1 LPAGRRTTGRFRR
14 EIACAVGDACR
25 SVAEAAEAFGVSWPT
40 AHATVI
46 EAANEQLGDPEP
58 VTVLGIDDRGG
69 VARAVIVP
77 CRSQLAPSRTRSDE
91 RKVMSGWSRRAGSRP
106 T

>member
-1 LPAGRRTTGRFRR
+1 
-14 EIACAVGDACR
+14 
-25 SVAEAAEAFGVSWPT
+25 VAEAADSFGVSWPT

-69 VARAVIVP
+69 VAARGDRAVQEPAGTV
-77 CRSQLAPSRTRSDE
+77 ADE
-91 RKVMSGWSRRAGSRP
+91 VG
-106 T
+106 